1 LNTNLASKYKFLYSY
16 KGLQIKGYVKDKA
29 IRFEITLNSKYMNE
43 MLNGERRVDRKDIFQ
58 VNYKIKTITEY
69 ETLILTN

>member
-1 LNTNLASKYKFLYSY
+1 
-16 KGLQIKGYVKDKA
+16 
-29 IRFEITLNSKYMNE
+29 MNE